1 MSADYDGDAKTDSS
15 PVDASGSWGVQSLI
29 AKFASQF
36 SPVTPND
43 KSASMLL
50 PTPRGVHSAQERG
63 PKSRT
68 ISRKLQFDRESNL
81 ANLFAAEVTPPPPT
95 NVEVSISGTGVEPQ
109 HTRAL
114 SRGSVSA
121 RADAPMATFED
132 SLQQDFGCVDSVTSA
147 SLMSPP
153 DSSGGHGEPAAASEP
168 AVVSEDPAVSVP
180 NTNEEL
186 RPSPKR
192 TLKRHFG
199 RMDDPHAAP
208 ALTGEEPA
216 DTVG

>member
-1 MSADYDGDAKTDSS
+1 
-15 PVDASGSWGVQSLI
+15 
-29 AKFASQF
+29 
-36 SPVTPND
+36 
-43 KSASMLL
+43 
-50 PTPRGVHSAQERG
+50 
-63 PKSRT
+63 
-68 ISRKLQFDRESNL
+68 
-81 ANLFAAEVTPPPPT
+81 
-95 NVEVSISGTGVEPQ
+95 
-109 HTRAL
+109 
-114 SRGSVSA
+114 
-121 RADAPMATFED
+121 MATFED

-216 DTVG
+216 DTGDWVHKTASKLWSSNEQVGALSSTGPDEQVGALSSAGLDERVGALSSTGPDEQ